1 MKKNLTLH
9 FCHIEMHLTV
19 CTDFELGCGEVN
31 CVPNLYD
38 FHSFVKH
45 KSRYFEPFWLGNTW
59 LQMYGR
65 KTKDTQMIFFYV
77 PQKESH
83 SGLEW

>member
-45 KSRYFEPFWLGNTW
+45 KSRYFEPFWLGNT
-59 LQMYGR
+59 
-65 KTKDTQMIFFYV
+65 
-77 PQKESH
+77 
-83 SGLEW
+83 